1 MEDKTYRSNQMKLGH
16 ANAGNRTFLYGIGL
30 DRAEIRKPFIGI
42 ANTWN
47 EIHPGHKHLRELS
60 AAVKEGILACG
71 GQPFE
76 FNTIALCDGIAQGHP
91 GMCYVLPSRDLISD
105 SVEVNAHA
113 HCFDGLVLIASCD
126 KIVPAMAMA
135 AGRINIPTIIV
146 TGGPMLG
153 GTFEGK
159 RMGGGWMVRE
169 ASSRVTRGEMSEEDY
184 ERMQKNVC
192 SGVGSC
198 PMMGT
203 ANTMSCLMEPLGLA
217 LPGCGAVHAVMAE
230 KLRYARNSGKR
241 IMEMVEQDIK
251 PRDYITEETFVNTLR
266 VSAAIGGSTNTLI
279 HMPAIAG
286 AFGYTLEPEVFNH
299 MGDTTPYLANVI
311 PSGKYTMQEFAQAGG
326 IPAVMKELGEKYLDL
341 SQKAVTGRT
350 WAEELED
357 NPGSINHEVIAS
369 TSKPLREDSGVCVLK
384 GNLAPVGAAIKR
396 TAVHPDMLCHRG
408 PARVFDGEESAVEA
422 IKSGNIHAGD
432 VVVIRY
438 EGPKGGPGMR
448 EMQNPVTAMI
458 SYGLSECAALVTDGR
473 FSGAS
478 HGPCIGHVAPEAAEG
493 GPIALVHEGDIISI
507 DIPRKTLVL
516 EVSDA
521 ELEARRKKWT
531 AIPPKAESHY
541 LNRFR
546 YLVTNAWRGAVME
559 VPEQQLSALDGA
571 PDQG

>member
-1 MEDKTYRSNQMKLGH
+1 MAEKEYRSDKMKLGSI
-16 ANAGNRTFLYGIGL
+16 NAGNRTFLYGLGL
-30 DRAEIRKPFIGI
+30 DTEDIHKPFIGI

-60 AAVKEGILACG
+60 AAVKEGILAAG

-76 FNTIALCDGIAQGHP
+76 FNTIALCDGITEGHN
-91 GMCYVLPSRDLISD
+91 GMCFVLPSRDLICD
-105 SVEVNAHA
+105 SVEVNAHG

-153 GTFEGK
+153 GTFEGR

-169 ASSRVTRGEMSEEDY
+169 AASRVDRGEMSEEDY
-184 ERMQKNVC
+184 VRMQKSVC

-203 ANTMSCLMEPLGLA
+203 ANTMSCLLEPLGLA

-241 IMEMVEQDIK
+241 IMELVEQNIK
-251 PRDYITEETFVNTLR
+251 PRDYVTYESILNTLR

-279 HMPAIAG
+279 HMPAIASS
-286 AFGYTLEPEVFNH
+286 FGYKIDAEEFNRI
-299 MGDTTPYLANVI
+299 GDTTPYLASVI
-311 PSGKYTMQEFAQAGG
+311 PSGRFTMQEFAEAGG
-326 IPAVMKELGEKYLDL
+326 IPAVMKELGDDYLDL

-350 WAEELED
+350 WAEELAG
-357 NPGSINHEVIAS
+357 NPGSLNKDVIAG
-369 TSKPLREDSGVCVLK
+369 TDKPFRDDSGVCVLF
-384 GNLAPVGAAIKR
+384 GNLAPEGAAIKR
-396 TAVHPDMLCHRG
+396 TSVHPSMLKHRG
-408 PARVFDGEESAVEA
+408 PARVFDGEEPAVAA
-422 IKSGNIHAGD
+422 IKTGKINPGD
-432 VVVIRY
+432 VVIIRY

-448 EMQNPVTAMI
+448 EMQNPVTALI

-478 HGPCIGHVAPEAAEG
+478 HGPCIGHVTPEAADG
-493 GPIALVHEGDIISI
+493 GPIAFVEEGDIISI
-507 DIPRKTLVL
+507 DIPNKSIVL
-516 EVSDA
+516 EVS
-521 ELEARRKKWT
+521 EEVMEQRRKHF
-531 AIPPKAESHY
+531 APAPLKADSHY
-541 LNRFR
+541 LRRFR
-546 YLVTNAWRGAVME
+546 YLVSDAWHGAVME
-559 VPEQQLSALDGA
+559 A
-571 PDQG
+571 PDQKD